1 MPIKPLLNYLG
12 IITLVIVVFSSGFYF
27 GYKNSESKKL
37 STFNGI
43 SNQSAKI
50 STIDSPSSSQSSSV
64 LPVTEVFWIK
74 PDADR
79 VCPPEYP
86 VKGTFQ
92 PDLGNYYTKD
102 NSRYDRV
109 KPDICFVTEDFAQK
123 KAGFIK
129 KF

>member
-1 MPIKPLLNYLG
+1 MSIKLLLNYLG
-12 IITLVIVVFSSGFYF
+12 IITLAIVVFSSGFYF

-37 STFNGI
+37 STFTGI
-43 SNQSAKI
+43 SNQSTKI
-50 STIDSPSSSQSSSV
+50 STTSSPSSQSSV
-64 LPVTEVFWIK
+64 LQVTEVFWIK
-74 PDADR
+74 PDQDR

-109 KPDICFVTEDFAQK
+109 KPDICFVTEDFAQRQ
-123 KAGFIK
+123 AGFIK